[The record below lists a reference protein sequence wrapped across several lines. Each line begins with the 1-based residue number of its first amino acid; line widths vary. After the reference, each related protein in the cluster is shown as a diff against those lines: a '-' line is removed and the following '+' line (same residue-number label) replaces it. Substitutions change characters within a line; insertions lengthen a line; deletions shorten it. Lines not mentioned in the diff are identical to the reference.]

1 MKTELL
7 YFDIVD
13 NKYLFPEPITSDGFL
28 FIPNSGDTLFL
39 NGWGYIVSSNEF
51 SYEPGI
57 TKIVI
62 QCIREKKKRK

>member
-7 YFDIVD
+7 YFDLAD
-13 NKYLFPEPITSDGFL
+13 DKYLFPEPITSDGFI
-28 FIPNSGDTLFL
+28 FIPNEGDTLIL
-39 NGWGYIVSSNEF
+39 NGWGYIVSRNEY

-62 QCIREKKKRK
+62 FCMRENKKRK